1 MDINLFSRLEP
12 LITNG
17 MSTFQI
23 EYFVI
28 NESITPYKKLKQALV
43 EAKSRLEVLA
53 NGEFDLEENMIKR
66 ERALLESEQLQGF
79 ELQLKMIEIR
89 RLEYII
95 NRTTAMRQQQTAEA
109 EFFMS
114 VIEKLVTEMGGVDCV
129 QESLADPEYLYQ
141 QESDYWTKKLARSVF
156 ADFVNYGTISKGL
169 SESITCLSVSQQEE
183 IYKLAIDQQ
192 NQLTQLLTNTRD
204 TLLVEQ
210 D

>member
-17 MSTFQI
+17 MSTFQM
-23 EYFVI
+23 EYFVV
-28 NESITPYKKLKQALV
+28 NESITTYKKLKQAMV
-43 EAKSRLEVLA
+43 EAKGRLEVLA

-66 ERALLESEQLQGF
+66 ERALLESEQCQGF
-79 ELQLKMIEIR
+79 ELQLKNIEIK
-89 RLEYII
+89 RLDYII
-95 NRTTAMRQQQTAEA
+95 NRTTAMRQQQTLEV

-114 VIEKLVTEMGGVDCV
+114 VIEKLVIEMGGIDCV
-129 QESLADPEYLYQ
+129 RESLSDPEYMYQ
-141 QESDYWTKKLARSVF
+141 QESDYWTKKLGRSVF

-169 SESITCLSVSQQEE
+169 SESITCLPTSQQAE

>member
-1 MDINLFSRLEP
+1 MDINLFSKLEP

-17 MSTFQI
+17 MSTFQM
-23 EYFVI
+23 EYFVV
-28 NESITPYKKLKQALV
+28 NESITTYKKLKQALI
-43 EAKSRLEVLA
+43 EAKGRLEVLA
-53 NGEFDLEENMIKR
+53 NGAFDLEENMIKR
-66 ERALLESEQLQGF
+66 ERAIMESEQCQGF
-79 ELQLKMIEIR
+79 DLQLKAIEIK
-89 RLEYII
+89 RLDYII
-95 NRTTAMRQQQTAEA
+95 NRTTVMRQQQTAEV

-114 VIEKLVTEMGGVDCV
+114 VIEGLVADMGGVDHV
-129 QESLADPEYLYQ
+129 QELLASPEYLYQ
-141 QESDYWTKKLARSVF
+141 QETEYWTRKLGRSVF

-169 SESITCLSVSQQEE
+169 SESITCLPASQQAE

>member
-43 EAKSRLEVLA
+43 EAKGRLEVLA

-79 ELQLKMIEIR
+79 ELRLKMIEIR

-129 QESLADPEYLYQ
+129 QESLSDPEYLYQ